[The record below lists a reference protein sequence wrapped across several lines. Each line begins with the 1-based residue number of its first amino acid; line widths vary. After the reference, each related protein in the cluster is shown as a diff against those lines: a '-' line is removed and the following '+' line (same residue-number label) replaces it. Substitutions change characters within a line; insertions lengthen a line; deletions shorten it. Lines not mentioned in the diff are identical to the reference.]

1 MWKNINLQEARTRL
15 RDTVKNVAQ
24 EAMETARELRSVHQ
38 RQASS
43 DGSNEVCLSFDCYSC
58 IEQQQDEKRRVCLT
72 E

>member
-38 RQASS
+38 KQPSSS
-43 DGSNEVCLSFDCYSC
+43 DMNDVVRSRTYIC
-58 IEQQQDEKRRVCLT
+58 T
-72 E
+72 